1 MEFEAS
7 RAKAVDKLN
16 YFVEN
21 NLSEYS
27 KLRNFDFGP
36 DDRSNISCLSP
47 YITHGVIN
55 ELEVIDKSLK
65 KFSFAKNEKFIQE
78 VLWRVYW
85 KGWLE
90 LRPNVWSD
98 YLVELNN
105 LRNEFKSNQNYLN
118 AIEGKTN
125 IECFN
130 QWVKELKENNY
141 LHNHTRMWFAS
152 IWIFT
157 LELPW
162 QLGAEFF
169 MQHLYDGDAASN
181 TLGWRWVAGV
191 QTQGKHYLASEW
203 NIRKFTNNRF
213 QNIQLNENAPPI
225 FSDKTY
231 SIGKKDFLNFEIL
244 EDKILFLGNS
254 NEIAES
260 IACLKGKGPTDTM
273 ELVYAQ
279 ANALGFD
286 IGDVIANGSA
296 LNEFRLMLIRQGVDE
311 SVAQQL
317 INEPWSV
324 LQRSPQ
330 QYSIQVEKS
339 GYLADLDALVIGQVL
354 CEAGAGRSVQE
365 SDIDHGIGIEIHRS
379 IGERV
384 ESGDAIMTLDGPFG
398 IDIHLIQR
406 LKQAIT
412 ISDYQVKLG
421 TRILETVTISDCPT
435 T

>member
-1 MEFEAS
+1 MIFEAS
-7 RAKAVDKLN
+7 RAKAIDKLN
-16 YFVEN
+16 IFIEN

-36 DDRSNISCLSP
+36 DNRSNISCLSP
-47 YITHGVIN
+47 YITHGIVN

-65 KFSFAKNEKFIQE
+65 KFSFSKNEKFIQE

-203 NIRKFTNNRF
+203 NIKKFTNNRF
-213 QNIQLNENAPPI
+213 QNIQLNENASSI
-225 FSDKTY
+225 FNDKTY
-231 SIGKKDFLNFEIL
+231 PINKKEFLNSQIL
-244 EDKILFLGNS
+244 EDKILLIFENNMTFEFSDFKEHKFKKILLVLNDTNRAIKLS
-254 NEIAES
+254 EKVLKFKANLLEDQKTRLIEKS
-260 IACLKGKGPTDTM
+260 INCETININDLKNIT
-273 ELVYAQ
+273 EEVYALYPTVSENLNFIQ
-279 ANALGFD
+279 NNQLQNIKFLYRKLDQFSWQYCNKGFFNFKNY
-286 IGDVIANGSA
+286 IPKIIANF
-296 LNEFRLMLIRQGVDE
+296 N
-311 SVAQQL
+311 
-317 INEPWSV
+317 
-324 LQRSPQ
+324 
-330 QYSIQVEKS
+330 
-339 GYLADLDALVIGQVL
+339 
-354 CEAGAGRSVQE
+354 
-365 SDIDHGIGIEIHRS
+365 
-379 IGERV
+379 
-384 ESGDAIMTLDGPFG
+384 
-398 IDIHLIQR
+398 
-406 LKQAIT
+406 
-412 ISDYQVKLG
+412 
-421 TRILETVTISDCPT
+421 
-435 T
+435 